1 MSTRWRL
8 PVLLAATFA
17 LATACGAAP
26 QENGVASL
34 SGTNQPAADQG
45 KPNQSDADKQQAWAK
60 CMREHGVDAEAKTGP
75 DGKTEMRV
83 QASAGPGDKGG
94 TTDGGPMQEADKACR
109 PLLPNGGV
117 PPKLDAK
124 QLDALRAQAKCMRE
138 HGIDVP
144 DPDPNNPGM
153 MIKGGPGDEEK
164 LKAATQACMPN
175 GPDGKGGAVVGGGG
189 GVESAPTK

>member
-34 SGTNQPAADQG
+34 SGTNKPAAEQG
-45 KPNQSDADKQQAWAK
+45 KPIQTDDEKMQAWAK

-75 DGKTEMRV
+75 DGKTEMKV
-83 QASAGPGDKGG
+83 QVNGGPGDKGG
-94 TTDGGPMQEADKACR
+94 TTDGGPMSEADKACR
-109 PLLPNGGV
+109 SLLPNGGV

-124 QLDALRAQAKCMRE
+124 QLDELRAQAKCMRE

-164 LKAATQACMPN
+164 LKEATKACMPN
-175 GPDGKGGAVVGGGG
+175 VPGGGIGAGGGG
-189 GVESAPTK
+189 ELSTAAPK